1 MDESWRNRFY
11 SKLSVVLF
19 KTCYTVIVKTS
30 DEGKVNM
37 KDVIYAALLGLIG
50 GSILAVTY
58 ILRTGG
64 F

>member
-1 MDESWRNRFY
+1 MNLFVY
-11 SKLSVVLF
+11 SYIHAVNFS
-19 KTCYTVIVKTS
+19 TS

-37 KDVIYAALLGLIG
+37 KPETKEVIKAALFGLIG
-50 GSILAVTY
+50 GSVLAITY